1 MPEASIGHDL
11 ASSDRHIAI
20 TGASGW
26 IGLATLDLL
35 ERTLGSDFSSRVSCY
50 GSTARL
56 LDLGGGRTVQQRAL
70 TDLEALK
77 AKRISVLHFAFQ
89 TKDRAELMSE
99 ADYRSANRAIADTV
113 LTALDKIDAE
123 RLFIASSGAATKI
136 DDPTA
141 SPAMRLYGQLKYDD
155 ENRFSDWADL
165 RARRAVIGR
174 IFNIT
179 GPYINKHQ
187 AYAMASFILDAL
199 ARRPITVKAPREVIR
214 GYVAIRELM
223 ALIWALL
230 NEAADGVARFDSGGE
245 ALELGEV
252 AMVVDQALGGNGVMR
267 AAITESVADR
277 YVGNEVHYA
286 QLLSKHSIAPIPLGQ
301 QINETAAYLRRQN

>member
-1 MPEASIGHDL
+1 MLEASIGHDL
-11 ASSDRHIAI
+11 VASDRHIAI

-50 GSTARL
+50 GSAARL
-56 LDLGGGRTVQQRAL
+56 LDLGAGRTVQQHAL
-70 TDLEALK
+70 TDLETLE

-89 TKDRAELMSE
+89 TKDRAEVMSE
-99 ADYRSANRAIADTV
+99 ADYRGANRAIADTV
-113 LTALDKIDAE
+113 LAALDKIGAE
-123 RLFIASSGAATKI
+123 RVFVASSGAATKVN
-136 DDPTA
+136 DPTA
-141 SPAMRLYGQLKYDD
+141 SPAMRLYGQLKCDD
-155 ENRFSDWADL
+155 ENRFADWADL

-199 ARRPITVKAPREVIR
+199 AGRPITVKAPREVIR
-214 GYVAIRELM
+214 SYVAIRELM

-230 NEAADGVARFDSGGE
+230 GESTDGVARFDSGGE

-252 AMVVDQALGGNGVMR
+252 AMIVDQTLGGNGVMR
-267 AAITESVADR
+267 ATITDSVADR
-277 YVGNEVHYA
+277 YIGNGAHYA
-286 QLLSKHSIAPIPLGQ
+286 QLLSKHCIASVSLGQ
-301 QINETAAYLRRQN
+301 QISETASYIRQQL